1 MDENS
6 NTVVAVLFRA
16 SLSIIFRS
24 VSQNYS
30 HYLQRKVHIKAVNIF
45 DTSAQKMFILRDLY
59 LFILKMYDIWYEQKR
74 AASLKV
80 LFPLVWT
87 FWLHLLWT
95 INLPYYELNCRT
107 SINNF
112 FESRNTAQREK
123 KNHLRHFWS
132 FHFDIYFIIHLN
144 VMGINQENQFDTI
157 LNKERNITVDYI
169 HEFWWQ

>member
-1 MDENS
+1 MFHQSTSRILISVIKTSLTDCANFS
-6 NTVVAVLFRA
+6 MSRFSRLHSITVVAVLFRA

-30 HYLQRKVHIKAVNIF
+30 HYLQIKVHIKAVNIF
-45 DTSAQKMFILRDLY
+45 DTSVQKMFILRDLY
-59 LFILKMYDIWYEQKR
+59 LFILKMCDIWYEQKR

-95 INLPYYELNCRT
+95 INLPYYRLNCRT

-112 FESRNTAQREK
+112 FELGTNWK
-123 KNHLRHFWS
+123 
-132 FHFDIYFIIHLN
+132 
-144 VMGINQENQFDTI
+144 
-157 LNKERNITVDYI
+157 
-169 HEFWWQ
+169 

>member
-1 MDENS
+1 MLKKKDGNRKLIPREN

-45 DTSAQKMFILRDLY
+45 DTSAQKMFILHDLY

-80 LFPLVWT
+80 LFPLV
-87 FWLHLLWT
+87 
-95 INLPYYELNCRT
+95 
-107 SINNF
+107 
-112 FESRNTAQREK
+112 
-123 KNHLRHFWS
+123 
-132 FHFDIYFIIHLN
+132 
-144 VMGINQENQFDTI
+144 
-157 LNKERNITVDYI
+157 
-169 HEFWWQ
+169 

>member
-1 MDENS
+1 MLSCNS
-6 NTVVAVLFRA
+6 CFICDLLLLVCAAVILYLWHSRDICRLGRCSTVVAVLFRA

-87 FWLHLLWT
+87 FWLHLLWI
-95 INLPYYELNCRT
+95 INLPYYELNCCT

-112 FESRNTAQREK
+112 FELGRNK
-123 KNHLRHFWS
+123 K
-132 FHFDIYFIIHLN
+132 
-144 VMGINQENQFDTI
+144 
-157 LNKERNITVDYI
+157 
-169 HEFWWQ
+169 

>member
-1 MDENS
+1 MIALLSMNRAWTILCDVAIHFFFIFFS
-6 NTVVAVLFRA
+6 KMCSTVVAVLFRA

-112 FESRNTAQREK
+112 FELGTNWK
-123 KNHLRHFWS
+123 
-132 FHFDIYFIIHLN
+132 
-144 VMGINQENQFDTI
+144 
-157 LNKERNITVDYI
+157 
-169 HEFWWQ
+169 